1 MLRPPPSI
9 VNSSSPAYTSAAN
22 HKGIAVVKLF
32 LLCSALLVMLYFLL
46 AFNVSMMRGKTRI
59 GVGSNSDPSGPL
71 NKAIR
76 AHGNAAE
83 YLPLFVAIFL
93 YFSLVGASRW
103 VAWVAVAVTACRF
116 SHALGMY
123 LSADLNKAQPLRFI
137 GALGTY
143 AGGIALGVALLLR
156 SC

>member
-1 MLRPPPSI
+1 
-9 VNSSSPAYTSAAN
+9 
-22 HKGIAVVKLF
+22 VKLY
-32 LLCSALLVMLYFLL
+32 LLCSALLVILYFLL

-59 GVGSNSDPSGPL
+59 GVGTNSEPSSPL

-93 YFSLVGASRW
+93 YFSLVGADRW
-103 VAWVAVAVTACRF
+103 VSWVAVTVTVCRF
-116 SHALGMY
+116 AHAVGMY
-123 LSADLNKAQPLRFI
+123 MSKDLNRAQPLRFI

-143 AGGIALGVALLLR
+143 VGGIALGVALLLR
-156 SC
+156 CC

>member
-1 MLRPPPSI
+1 M
-9 VNSSSPAYTSAAN
+9 
-22 HKGIAVVKLF
+22 KLF
-32 LLCSALLVMLYFLL
+32 LLCSGLLVILYFLL
-46 AFNVSMMRGKTRI
+46 AFNVSRMRGKTRI
-59 GVGSNSDPSGPL
+59 GVGTNAEPSSDL

-103 VAWVAVAVTACRF
+103 VAWVVVAVTVCRF
-116 SHALGMY
+116 AHAIGMY
-123 LSADLNKAQPLRFI
+123 MSADLNRAQPFRFI

-143 AGGIALGVALLLR
+143 AGGLALGAALLLR